1 MKGILLLIITTILFA
16 TLANAAI
23 EATYSCADKRCLEG
37 TPINYTIS
45 IYNNLN
51 DSIQINYLLI
61 GDADTQQIISTYRL
75 EKELKP
81 SELYTFTYEDKVVVP
96 KEGYT
101 FQYAPCIDVSLLS
114 EDKSI
119 KEKGV
124 VCDKVTRSLTV
135 LPLSK
140 IGCEADWQCASN
152 QFCDNFYKCKEL
164 KCENYTFPLMRK
176 CLSYNALWAVIGLV
190 IIIALGV
197 LVYFRSKYKVI
208 KKLKTKK

>member
-1 MKGILLLIITTILFA
+1 MKGILLLIVTTILFA

-23 EATYSCADKRCLEG
+23 EATYSCADSRCLEG

-81 SELYTFTYEDKVVVP
+81 SESYTFTYEDKVVAP

-101 FQYAPCIDVSLLS
+101 FQYAPCIDVNLLND
-114 EDKSI
+114 DKSI
-119 KEKGV
+119 REKGI

-140 IGCEADWQCASN
+140 IECEADWQCANN

-164 KCENYTFPLMRK
+164 KCENYTVPLMHK
-176 CLSYNALWAVIGLV
+176 CTSYNALWAIIG
-190 IIIALGV
+190 IIIVIALAT
-197 LVYFRSKYKVI
+197 LIYFRSKYKVY
-208 KKLKTKK
+208 KPKQKR